1 MERKAQIIA
10 LANQKGGVAKTTT
23 CHVLAHGLANRGW
36 KVLVVDADPQEN
48 LTGVFDATRE
58 DLNIYHM
65 FRKEKTATDCIQNV
79 KPNLDII
86 AGGEL
91 MAGADMEFSSAGRE
105 YLLRESLEEIK
116 DNYDYII
123 IDTPPSLGIITINV
137 FMAADRLII
146 PMGADKFSV
155 QGFSQLLKT
164 IGTVSKY
171 FDNGLQIDG
180 ILITRNEGTNIAK
193 AIRKSLEGTT
203 KQLNI
208 RFFDT
213 VIRKGVA
220 IQEAQYL
227 QADPFEVRAKEGVVK
242 DYGKFIDELLA
253 DKKEVPEIALE
264 KLVGFRT
271 GGSHLNIVRDDEE
284 MEALIESIK
293 AYGVMKPIKIRPD
306 KEQEGRYEII
316 SGHRRF
322 FAAGKAGMTTIPY
335 LMVDCD
341 DEQAL
346 ELAHRENHSICK
358 GEEK

>member
-1 MERKAQIIA
+1 MERIAQIIA

-23 CHVLAHGLANRGW
+23 CHILAHGLANRGW

-58 DLNIYHM
+58 DLNVYHM
-65 FRKEKTATDCIQNV
+65 FRKEKAASDCIQNV

-91 MAGADMEFSSAGRE
+91 MAGADMEFSAAGRE
-105 YLLRESLEEIK
+105 FLLRESLEEIK

-164 IGTVSKY
+164 IGTVTKY

-180 ILITRNEGTNIAK
+180 ILITRNEGTSIAK
-193 AIRKSLEGTT
+193 TIRKSLEGIT

-253 DKKEVPEIALE
+253 DKKEGPEIALE
-264 KLVGFRT
+264 KLVGFHT
-271 GGSHLNIVRDDEE
+271 GIRPDTEEDEKG
-284 MEALIESIK
+284 MEALIESVK
-293 AYGVMKPIKIRPD
+293 THGVKEPILIRPD
-306 KEQEGRYEII
+306 QGLEGRYEII
-316 SGHRRF
+316 SGHRRV
-322 FAAGKAGMTTIPY
+322 FAAEKAGMKTIPY
-335 LMVDCD
+335 LIVDCD
-341 DEQAL
+341 DRHAI
-346 ELAHRENHSICK
+346 ELAHGENNTSM
-358 GEEK
+358 